1 MCLLFFSYFS
11 CIFACAL
18 FFFESHARPALPLF
32 VAFFDALFEAPLFEA
47 PCSRRLEQRALF
59 EASPCSS
66 GALFEAPCCS
76 RHLVRGALFEAPCS
90 RRLDVR
96 RALFEAPC
104 SRRLVR
110 GALFKAPRKT
120 RLVRRA
126 FVQGVHEKANTSAR
140 AHSLQVRKR
149 VCTSSP
155 KAKKRVCTRKPTFP
169 FKRIR
174 LGEETC
180 MHEKA
185 NTSVKARSLG
195 RGNVYARESHHFNS
209 NAFPPGGETCIHEF
223 A

>member
-1 MCLLFFSYFS
+1 MLYLPCNPISRQSDFRVRGCKKEKTTLPKAPTCVTEFSYVAIQYPRPSWGILTPFP
-11 CIFACAL
+11 
-18 FFFESHARPALPLF
+18 FENR
-32 VAFFDALFEAPLFEA
+32 E
-47 PCSRRLEQRALF
+47 SRI
-59 EASPCSS
+59 
-66 GALFEAPCCS
+66 
-76 RHLVRGALFEAPCS
+76 
-90 RRLDVR
+90 
-96 RALFEAPC
+96 
-104 SRRLVR
+104 
-110 GALFKAPRKT
+110 KAPRTT